1 MADYLSQ
8 AKAYIRKRTEA
19 EISFQNNLEKL
30 YDDYASKLID
40 IAYSA
45 NVPPTYFTFAYNKTI
60 QKRVDSLISNLL
72 SNVIDYSETLAIAT
86 HTKNKD
92 KIMTYLSRDIAG
104 DTFYGRAKS
113 HTDTFK
119 KEMEGIIAAGLLIG
133 ASKTNIKQSV
143 KTYRKMPYQNPIFK
157 EAVKLGEGK
166 AKALIDKGLHFGVG
180 VSNSAFTSLNMLGRF
195 TIGDAWMYDWYDGW
209 NTIGAIGFN
218 VINQA
223 GACSECTDMAGFHT
237 DGNLPIYHVNC
248 RCIAVPV
255 FKNEL

>member
-19 EISFQNNLEKL
+19 ELSFENNLEKL
-30 YDDYASKLID
+30 YDTYASKLID

-45 NVPPTYFTFAYNKTI
+45 NVQPTYFTFSYNKTI
-60 QKRVDSLISNLL
+60 QKQVDALIDEFL
-72 SNVIDYSETLAIAT
+72 SVVVDYTETLAIAT

-92 KIMTYLSRDIAG
+92 KLMAYLGRDIAG
-104 DTFYGRAKS
+104 ETFYDRAK
-113 HTDTFK
+113 TYTQTFK
-119 KEMEGIIAAGLLIG
+119 NEIEGIVVAGLLIG
-133 ASKTNIKQSV
+133 ALKTNIKQSI

-157 EAVKLGEGK
+157 QAVKLNLGK
-166 AKALIDKGLHFGVG
+166 AEALKTNGLHFGIG
-180 VSNSAFTSLNMLGRF
+180 KSNSAFTSIDFLGRF
-195 TIGDAWMYDWYDGW
+195 TIGDVWMEDWYDGW

-237 DGNLPIYHVNC
+237 DGNLPLYHVNC

-255 FKNEL
+255 FRTDI